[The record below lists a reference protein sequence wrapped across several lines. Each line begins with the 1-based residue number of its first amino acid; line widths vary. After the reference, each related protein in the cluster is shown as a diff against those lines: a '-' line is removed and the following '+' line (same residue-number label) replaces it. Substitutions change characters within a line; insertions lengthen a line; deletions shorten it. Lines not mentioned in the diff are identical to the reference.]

1 MVLDGFIDGFLGGFK
16 LMEMN
21 FQVVIF
27 EWTNYLDLLDA
38 S

>member
-1 MVLDGFIDGFLGGFK
+1 MIFFFVNDWIWMVLDGFIDGFLGGFK

-27 EWTNYLDLLDA
+27 E
-38 S
+38 